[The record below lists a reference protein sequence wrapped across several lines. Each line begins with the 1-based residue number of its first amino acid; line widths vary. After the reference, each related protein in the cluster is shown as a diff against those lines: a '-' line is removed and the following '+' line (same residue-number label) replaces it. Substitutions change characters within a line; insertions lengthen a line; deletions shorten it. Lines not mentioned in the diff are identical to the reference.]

1 MSCLYP
7 FHSIHPSIIVIVG
20 PEVQRIY
27 SAEQIA
33 VPPALPGILKA
44 WTKEVI
50 RANPQDIYS
59 FSANWFKDKLA
70 AVNRGR
76 E

>member
-1 MSCLYP
+1 M
-7 FHSIHPSIIVIVG
+7 
-20 PEVQRIY
+20 QRIY

-33 VPPALPGILKA
+33 VPPALPAILKA

-50 RANPQDIYS
+50 RSNPRDIYG
-59 FSANWFKDKLA
+59 FSAAWFQQKLA
-70 AVNRGR
+70 EANRASGA

>member
-1 MSCLYP
+1 
-7 FHSIHPSIIVIVG
+7 
-20 PEVQRIY
+20 VQRIY

-33 VPPALPGILKA
+33 VPPALPAILKA

-50 RANPQDIYS
+50 RSNPRDIYG
-59 FSANWFKDKLA
+59 FSAAWFQQKLA
-70 AVNRGR
+70 EANRASGA

>member
-1 MSCLYP
+1 MLFCCWFLQNFSGA
-7 FHSIHPSIIVIVG
+7 STG

-59 FSANWFKDKLA
+59 FSADWFKERLA
-70 AVNRGR
+70 AANRGR

>member
-1 MSCLYP
+1 MYVSVGGERMW
-7 FHSIHPSIIVIVG
+7 HVG

-59 FSANWFKDKLA
+59 FSADWFKERLA
-70 AVNRGR
+70 AANRGR

>member
-1 MSCLYP
+1 MP
-7 FHSIHPSIIVIVG
+7 G

-33 VPPALPGILKA
+33 VPPALPGILRA

-50 RANPQDIYS
+50 RANPQDIYA
-59 FSANWFKDKLA
+59 FSAQWFKEQLA
-70 AVNRGR
+70 AANRGSD
-76 E
+76 